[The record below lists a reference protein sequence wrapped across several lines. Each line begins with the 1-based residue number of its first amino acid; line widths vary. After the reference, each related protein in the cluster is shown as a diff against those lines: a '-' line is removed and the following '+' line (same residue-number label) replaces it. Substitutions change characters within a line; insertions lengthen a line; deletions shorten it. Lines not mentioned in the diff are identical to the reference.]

1 MRKVNELMSSRPLLI
16 NHFRKNFNEKREK
29 VINIFT
35 TFSISHEKNKKCY
48 KNFLKIIY

>member
-35 TFSISHEKNKKCY
+35 VFSICHKKIKNAVKT
-48 KNFLKIIY
+48 F